1 VEGEFMKKIYI
12 FIFTI
17 LSLISL
23 SNSKIITSNQVSYTL
38 GKNLVKGTDIDV
50 VNVFDAYADMFNQKI
65 SFSNLDNK
73 QDILGKA
80 DAVISFSHNLEEDY
94 IFEAARRYNIRVVD
108 LDLSYSYREDSSL
121 VLNEKLDDRGN
132 QLKFNWVDY
141 SNIYKMIDI
150 LKLDLSDLYP
160 KYTSV
165 FEKNSIELKDK
176 FMNDYNDFME
186 YVLDKKLDIAV
197 IQIGNSELDYL
208 LDSLEIYHYNID
220 LNPSLNILKKTME
233 ETGVNKFVSY
243 RALSKDTIKMIESL
257 GGKYVKLSLANIP
270 SDTDDDDLVDEDGFI
285 YILKDNLEKLKLL
298 LGGK

>member
-1 VEGEFMKKIYI
+1 MKKIYI

>member
-1 VEGEFMKKIYI
+1 MKKIYI

-73 QDILGKA
+73 QDVLGKA

-94 IFEAARRYNIRVVD
+94 IFEATRRYNIRVVD

-150 LKLDLSDLYP
+150 LKLNLSDLYP

-176 FMNDYNDFME
+176 LMNDYNDFME

>member
-1 VEGEFMKKIYI
+1 MKKIYI

-73 QDILGKA
+73 QDVLGKA

-176 FMNDYNDFME
+176 LMNDYNDFME

>member
-1 VEGEFMKKIYI
+1 
-12 FIFTI
+12 
-17 LSLISL
+17 
-23 SNSKIITSNQVSYTL
+23 
-38 GKNLVKGTDIDV
+38 
-50 VNVFDAYADMFNQKI
+50 
-65 SFSNLDNK
+65 
-73 QDILGKA
+73 
-80 DAVISFSHNLEEDY
+80 
-94 IFEAARRYNIRVVD
+94 
-108 LDLSYSYREDSSL
+108 
-121 VLNEKLDDRGN
+121 
-132 QLKFNWVDY
+132 
-141 SNIYKMIDI
+141 MIDI

>member
-1 VEGEFMKKIYI
+1 MKKIYI

-73 QDILGKA
+73 QDVLGKA

-121 VLNEKLDDRGN
+121 VFNEKLDDRGN

-176 FMNDYNDFME
+176 FMNDYNNFME

>member
-1 VEGEFMKKIYI
+1 MKKIYI

-73 QDILGKA
+73 QDVLGKA

-165 FEKNSIELKDK
+165 FEKNSIELKNK
-176 FMNDYNDFME
+176 FMNDYNNFME

>member
-1 VEGEFMKKIYI
+1 MKKIYI

-50 VNVFDAYADMFNQKI
+50 VNVFDAYADMFNQKV
-65 SFSNLDNK
+65 SFDNLDNK
-73 QDILGKA
+73 QDVLGKA

-94 IFEAARRYNIRVVD
+94 IFEATRRYNIRVVD

-150 LKLDLSDLYP
+150 LKLNLSDLYP

-176 FMNDYNDFME
+176 LMNDYNNFME

>member
-1 VEGEFMKKIYI
+1 MKKIYI

-270 SDTDDDDLVDEDGFI
+270 SDSDDDDLVDEDGFI